1 MTTATH
7 PVLEA
12 TGITKRFGHV
22 EALRGADLDVRPAEV
37 HALIG
42 DNGAGKSTLV
52 KVLSGVTTPDAG
64 VVRVR
69 GEEVAFGGPHDAQA
83 AGIETVYQDLA
94 LAPTLDGGANVF
106 LGRELLRRGLAGR
119 LGFVDRDEMRRR
131 TAEHMAALGAR
142 LPSTRAE
149 VGTLS
154 GGQQQ
159 AVAVVRAALWGSGL
173 IIMDEPT
180 AALGVRQ
187 TEFVLSLIER
197 LRDEKG
203 VSVLL
208 VSHNLPDVLRVADRI
223 TVLRLGRR
231 VTTFDRRATS
241 LQELTLTMAGL
252 EDTDTLEDLG

>member
-1 MTTATH
+1 VTAPSITAI
-7 PVLEA
+7 LEA
-12 TGITKRFGHV
+12 RGITKTFGHV
-22 EALRGADLDVRPAEV
+22 EALREADLEVGPAEV

-52 KVLSGVTTPDAG
+52 KVLSGVIRPDAG
-64 VVRVR
+64 TLRVE
-69 GEEVAFGGPHDAQA
+69 GADVAFAGPQDAQS

-94 LAPTLDGGANVF
+94 LAPTLDAGANVF
-106 LGRELLRRGLAGR
+106 LGREPLRTGLRGR
-119 LGFVDRDEMRRR
+119 LGFVDREQMRRR
-131 TAEHMAALGAR
+131 TTEQMATLGAAI
-142 LPSTRAE
+142 PSSRAE
-149 VGTLS
+149 VATMS
-154 GGQQQ
+154 GGQRQ
-159 AVAVVRAALWGSGL
+159 AVAVVRAAVWGTSV

-187 TEFVLSLIER
+187 TEFVLSLIEQ

-223 TVLRLGRR
+223 TVMRLGRR
-231 VTTFDRRATS
+231 VATFRRDETS

-252 EDTDTLEDLG
+252 ERTESEEGR